1 MNYVIDF
8 FELVLKKDHHQ
19 KDNPLYKAREKLDK
33 ILEILGGRN
42 LSEEDRIKNETNKK
56 KAQKTLEEERE
67 KASNKLIPEWI
78 GNFAL
83 KSETISSKP
92 FIWGTHLSKFENA
105 MNDYGCIN
113 SDHYHTKDSKDYF
126 YVSTSSICHKIYDV
140 AHSNGNQINFSRF
153 LILKDDNQET
163 VFAKILRSDLVWL
176 DDFISDEKKKL
187 EIVSKLKSAITTTSK
202 KPNPAQ
208 HKQIYFSISIQNDLY
223 HVVSPIFSSTFCQQL
238 FSKMK
243 EPSTIQKSLR
253 KAKRDG
259 LFARGIIVDYPKIG
273 VMKMGG
279 DKPHNISP
287 LNSNRFGQL
296 VLLPASPPQWKTQL
310 KPPTKTKTIFN
321 RNLGYQ
327 AKEPLEKL
335 KKLLLAIKFNELSFN
350 LQRKQ
355 HVTELITEIADVVF
369 DRVAQIHGFID
380 EAGWSLES
388 NLPTHQQYWLDP
400 FKKDEDWQT
409 SRADVDWQT
418 DISNDFAKWVN
429 RQLKHPKLTLGVVQE
444 RHWRKLF
451 VPLLREFNAITET
464 SLKETVANEEEIA

>member
-1 MNYVIDF
+1 MNYLIDF

-19 KDNPLYKAREKLDK
+19 KNNPLYKAREKLDK
-33 ILEILGGRN
+33 ILKTLEGKKLN
-42 LSEEDRIKNETNKK
+42 EKDRIKNEDNKQ
-56 KAQKTLEEERE
+56 KAMEALDEER
-67 KASNKLIPEWI
+67 KHAKNILIPEWI
-78 GNFAL
+78 ENFAL
-83 KSETISSKP
+83 KSEKISSKP

-113 SDHYHTKDSKDYF
+113 SDHYQTKDYF
-126 YVSTSSICHKIYDV
+126 YVSTSSINHKTYDV

-163 VFAKILRSDLVWL
+163 VFEKILRSDLAWL
-176 DDFISDEKKKL
+176 YDFISNEKKKL
-187 EIVSKLKSAITTTSK
+187 EIISKLKSAITTTSK

-208 HKQIYFSISIQNDLY
+208 HKQIYFPISFQNDLY
-223 HVVSPIFSSTFCQQL
+223 HVVSPIFSSTFCQHL

-253 KAKRDG
+253 KANRND
-259 LFARGIIVDYPKIG
+259 LYARGILFDYPKVG

>member
-1 MNYVIDF
+1 MNCVIDF

-33 ILEILGGRN
+33 ILEILEGRN
-42 LSEEDRIKNETNKK
+42 LSEEDRIKNEDNKK
-56 KAQKTLEEERE
+56 KAKKTLEEERE
-67 KASNKLIPEWI
+67 KARNKLIPEWI
-78 GNFAL
+78 ENFAL

-92 FIWGTHLSKFENA
+92 INWGTHLSKFENA

-113 SDHYHTKDSKDYF
+113 SDHYQTKDYF
-126 YVSTSSICHKIYDV
+126 YISTSSINHKTYDV

-163 VFAKILRSDLVWL
+163 VFEKILRSDLAWL
-176 DDFISDEKKKL
+176 DDFISNEKKKL
-187 EIVSKLKSAITTTSK
+187 EIISKLKLAITTTSK

-208 HKQIYFSISIQNDLY
+208 HKQVYFPISFQNDLY
-223 HVVSPIFSSTFCQQL
+223 HVVSPIFSSTFCQHL

-243 EPSTIQKSLR
+243 KPSTIQKSLR
-253 KAKRDG
+253 KANRNG
-259 LFARGIIVDYPKIG
+259 LYARGILVDYPKVG

-296 VLLPASPPQWKTQL
+296 VLLPAAPPQWKTQL

-321 RNLGYQ
+321 RDLGYQ
-327 AKEPLEKL
+327 AKEPFEKL
-335 KKLLLAIKFNELSFN
+335 RKLLLAIKFNELSVN
-350 LQRKQ
+350 LHRKRLIA
-355 HVTELITEIADVVF
+355 ELITEIADVVF
-369 DRVAQIHGFID
+369 DRVAQIHRLID

-388 NLPTHQQYWLDP
+388 NLPIHQQYWLDP
-400 FKKDEDWQT
+400 FKKDQDWQT
-409 SRADVDWQT
+409 TRADVDWQT
-418 DISNDFAKWVN
+418 DISCDFAKWVN
-429 RQLKHPKLTLGVVQE
+429 RQLKHPKLTIGVVQE